1 MPYIAPVVKSR
12 VMLECWTEIKGLVGP
27 PFQPPQPQRCD
38 LEVGSKFHESW
49 QCKRCKTRNDGSYNH
64 YDLHGGSSKPQEYP
78 HLARD
83 LPREEWIS
91 EGFVLLIPQSLALGW
106 SPCGCDNG
114 VYPQNGNLCGKT
126 MIDQWTS
133 GTLYFQTKASKVVTV
148 GNPPMEEET
157 QESATCQ
164 LCFRTPY
171 HSGLSSNLTTP
182 FFEAGTTSRQRMSH
196 LWLYVLVNLNEKNPQ
211 IDIKWYKYK

>member
-1 MPYIAPVVKSR
+1 MILVWSSVYTYRIIYIYTYSINSIRRPVLPYIAPVVKSR

-114 VYPQNGNLCGKT
+114 VYPPKWKSMWENHDRS
-126 MIDQWTS
+126 MDFRD
-133 GTLYFQTKASKVVTV
+133 TLFSDKSK
-148 GNPPMEEET
+148 
-157 QESATCQ
+157 
-164 LCFRTPY
+164 
-171 HSGLSSNLTTP
+171 
-182 FFEAGTTSRQRMSH
+182 
-196 LWLYVLVNLNEKNPQ
+196 
-211 IDIKWYKYK
+211 